1 MDYLHYRFLHWKI
14 GEYIDLPYG
23 AKRIAHAYM
32 LQFLEDRK
40 EEIQAIFGEK
50 EG

>member
-1 MDYLHYRFLHWKI
+1 MN
-14 GEYIDLPYG
+14 LPYG

-32 LQFLEDRK
+32 QQYIEDRN
-40 EEIQAIFGEK
+40 EEVKQLFGSGE

>member
-1 MDYLHYRFLHWKI
+1 M
-14 GEYIDLPYG
+14 GLPYG

-32 LQFLEDRK
+32 LQLIEDRN
-40 EEIQAIFGEK
+40 EEINAIFGGE

>member
-1 MDYLHYRFLHWKI
+1 MN
-14 GEYIDLPYG
+14 LPYG

-32 LQFLEDRK
+32 KQYIEDRN
-40 EEIQAIFGEK
+40 EEIKQLFGSRE

>member
-1 MDYLHYRFLHWKI
+1 M
-14 GEYIDLPYG
+14 GLPYG

-32 LQFLEDRK
+32 NQYLEDRN
-40 EEIQAIFGEK
+40 EEIKAILGEK

>member
-1 MDYLHYRFLHWKI
+1 LHWKV
-14 GEYIDLPYG
+14 GEYINLPYG

-32 LQFLEDRK
+32 QQYIEDRN
-40 EEIQAIFGEK
+40 EELQQIFGSGE

>member
-1 MDYLHYRFLHWKI
+1 M
-14 GEYIDLPYG
+14 GLPYG

-32 LQFLEDRK
+32 LQFLEERK
-40 EEIQAIFGEK
+40 EELKTLFGSGE

>member
-1 MDYLHYRFLHWKI
+1 M
-14 GEYIDLPYG
+14 GLPYG

-32 LQFLEDRK
+32 LQYIEDRN
-40 EEIQAIFGEK
+40 EEIKAIFGSRE